1 MLNWIA
7 RDRVATLLLVTIAVL
22 LAVGVA
28 APGFL
33 APSTASMIWSNGLV
47 LMLIA
52 LGVFPVILTRNID
65 VSGGSVLGLSAVT
78 LGLSLNAGIAM
89 PIAIAMTL
97 GAGLAA
103 GAVNGVLVAVLGVP
117 SIVATLGTL
126 GLFRGVMLIA
136 TGGEWIEELPETLKA
151 LGAKSLGGLSVMG
164 ICAGLV
170 IIAVWAFLRSRRGRW
185 VMVVGDNRAAARHL
199 GLPVKRIEFLA
210 FVWGGGMAALAG
222 ITFASQIGF
231 VPNQAGTG
239 IELRAIAALV
249 LGGIS
254 LLGGVG
260 SVAGVVIG
268 VIFFTS
274 IDTALV
280 FLKIPAYWND
290 LIGGAMLL
298 TVLLIDG
305 RLRIALEARDRA
317 ARYHRGGAQAP
328 QPKKLEDAA

>member
-1 MLNWIA
+1 
-7 RDRVATLLLVTIAVL
+7 
-22 LAVGVA
+22 
-28 APGFL
+28 
-33 APSTASMIWSNGLV
+33 
-47 LMLIA
+47 MLIA

-103 GAVNGVLVAVLGVP
+103 GAANGALVAILGVP

-328 QPKKLEDAA
+328 KPKKLEDAA